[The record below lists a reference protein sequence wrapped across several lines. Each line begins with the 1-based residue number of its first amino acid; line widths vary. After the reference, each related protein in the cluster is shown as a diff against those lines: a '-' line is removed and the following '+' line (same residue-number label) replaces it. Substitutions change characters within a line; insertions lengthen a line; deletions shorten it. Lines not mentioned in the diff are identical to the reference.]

1 MDTERDKL
9 YKTDFICR
17 CLNSRP
23 YNYPRSPNLPLSR
36 VDNSHP
42 FICKGIDYTGA
53 VYCRSIYNDYV
64 LNERDPFGRIYDV
77 KLFVGKTKKNS
88 RTSNKQTRSSGV
100 F

>member
-77 KLFVGKTKKNS
+77 IICKDGVIRGAKLFVGKTKK
-88 RTSNKQTRSSGV
+88 KQ
-100 F
+100 